1 MYGTLFGAFAGGLGL
16 YMKLLLQPLEFQI
29 ASNQNTLVGLGKELK
44 EAEARQKDALANTQ
58 TQLEKAILG
67 HGKELRDAEARQID
81 ALASTEARQKDAL
94 VRLENLFK
102 DAEMRQGSSLKEAE
116 GRQIAALKAQGNEL
130 RGLQNIFRTEGYFKS
145 AKAPES
151 KPFIQ

>member
-1 MYGTLFGAFAGGLGL
+1 MSQAVAKSSLMTSVKQHKEELVMYGTLFGAFAGGLGL

-44 EAEARQKDALANTQ
+44 EAEARQKDAL
-58 TQLEKAILG
+58 
-67 HGKELRDAEARQID
+67 
-81 ALASTEARQKDAL
+81 
-94 VRLENLFK
+94 VRLGNLFK
-102 DAEMRQGSSLKEAE
+102 DAEMRQGSARKEAE